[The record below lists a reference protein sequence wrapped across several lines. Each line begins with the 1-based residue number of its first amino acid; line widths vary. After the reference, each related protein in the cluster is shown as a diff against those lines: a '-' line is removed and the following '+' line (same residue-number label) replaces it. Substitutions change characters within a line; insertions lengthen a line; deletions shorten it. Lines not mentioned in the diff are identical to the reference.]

1 MGRTAIV
8 VGATGL
14 VGSFVQQHLEA
25 DDSYETVHLLARR
38 TIQTNSPKSHS
49 HVVDFND
56 LDKHKALFGGDDL
69 FCCLG
74 TTIKIA
80 KTKAA
85 FYKVDFTY
93 VYESAK
99 LAAANG
105 VNNFLLVSAI
115 GANSKSLVYYSRVK
129 GEIEDAVKKMPF
141 QSVQIFQ
148 PSLLLGPRKTKRL
161 GEQFGETA
169 LNLVGGLLIGSL
181 KKYKGIQ
188 ASDVAL
194 AMIARAK
201 LDFKESFTILS
212 DEIQVIANREK
223 ESP

>member
-1 MGRTAIV
+1 M
-8 VGATGL
+8 
-14 VGSFVQQHLEA
+14 
-25 DDSYETVHLLARR
+25 
-38 TIQTNSPKSHS
+38 
-49 HVVDFND
+49 
-56 LDKHKALFGGDDL
+56 

-169 LNLVGGLLIGSL
+169 LNLVSGLLIGSL